1 MNFYFVR
8 KQNLK
13 SKTVSMLK
21 EESSLNFYEDIKFSQ
36 TSNVVMFPAVYFNPR
51 LKKKFSSEIKF
62 INFN

>member
-1 MNFYFVR
+1 
-8 KQNLK
+8 
-13 SKTVSMLK
+13 MLK

-36 TSNVVMFPAVYFNPR
+36 TSNVVMFPAVYFNPH